1 MNSDENIDH
10 LLLTIIIKRAKVN
23 DTIFFFVFL
32 SKLFLFFSSI
42 SAKMG
47 FHFLASFYSVFTF
60 HTLAQ
65 LPGSSLTPPS
75 LLLTLSPLPFP
86 TPRVY
91 LPFIRTWRYWS
102 FVYILISEGW
112 KKKKLDTECS
122 KTIPRSNKM
131 FWCTADRGITLEQP
145 AIEIKLMITKPTLP
159 TGGDYYHI
167 QHIITGQRGTAGLHL
182 T

>member
-1 MNSDENIDH
+1 MFCFPFKI
-10 LLLTIIIKRAKVN
+10 VP
-23 DTIFFFVFL
+23 VFL
-32 SKLFLFFSSI
+32 IYFCKNGFSFPRKFLFSI
-42 SAKMG
+42 HLS
-47 FHFLASFYSVFTF
+47 YSGTTSRV
-60 HTLAQ
+60 Q
-65 LPGSSLTPPS
+65 PKPP
-75 LLLTLSPLPFP
+75 LLQTLSPIYQPPPPLINLLSSLPFP

-91 LPFIRTWRYWS
+91 LPFIRTWLYWS